1 MFNRTV
7 GLYVTATDE
16 MSSGTPGL
24 DCLNDGIM
32 LDTYKRN
39 SKDKV
44 EKGFLNRTAGLYVTA
59 GDEMS
64 SRTPGYDC
72 LSVGIMLDMYEPSPH
87 LHTLMKYRTYRV
99 ESY

>member
-1 MFNRTV
+1 
-7 GLYVTATDE
+7 
-16 MSSGTPGL
+16 MSSRTPGY
-24 DCLNDGIM
+24 DSFNDGIM

-39 SKDKV
+39 SKDEV
-44 EKGFLNRTAGLYVTA
+44 EKGFLNLSAGLYVTA

-72 LSVGIMLDMYEPSPH
+72 LSDGIMLDMYEPSPH
-87 LHTLMKYRTYRV
+87 LHTLMIHRTYRV